1 MTTSANHSMVS
12 GVHYVG
18 LVQPLTTS
26 LTRLII
32 GGHCHWRPLQP
43 KYWGTRPLRPIGI
56 DAPEDH
62 ILDEVATD
70 LHNFFHQFTFSY

>member
-32 GGHCHWRPLQP
+32 GGDIV
-43 KYWGTRPLRPIGI
+43 IGVPSNLNI
-56 DAPEDH
+56 GGRVPS
-62 ILDEVATD
+62 VP
-70 LHNFFHQFTFSY
+70 